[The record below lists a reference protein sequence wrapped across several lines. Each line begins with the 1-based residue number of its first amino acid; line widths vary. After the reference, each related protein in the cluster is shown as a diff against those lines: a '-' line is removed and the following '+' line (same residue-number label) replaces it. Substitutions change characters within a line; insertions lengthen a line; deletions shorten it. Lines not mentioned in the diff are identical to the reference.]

1 MSSLKEVLPKFGL
14 VFSDRGNLAEIMS
27 KPKLIPI
34 KVCDPCSSSCCD
46 CLRSYLVNLP
56 CRALVS
62 KSWKSG
68 RRSWQL
74 PPAAVHSWSTRP
86 LCSTSMRHCPH
97 RLVLTFGQPI
107 SRQIHVAIQSHLVP
121 MAYSVAC
128 SASHEIQIAVILQP
142 SNARQRAASPTP
154 FAACG
159 MRRHF
164 CQCAHQLFPSTQ

>member
-34 KVCDPCSSSCCD
+34 KVCDACRSSCCD

-68 RRSWQL
+68 RRSWQP
-74 PPAAVHSWSTRP
+74 PPAAARSWS
-86 LCSTSMRHCPH
+86 MQH
-97 RLVLTFGQPI
+97 
-107 SRQIHVAIQSHLVP
+107 
-121 MAYSVAC
+121 
-128 SASHEIQIAVILQP
+128 
-142 SNARQRAASPTP
+142 
-154 FAACG
+154 
-159 MRRHF
+159 
-164 CQCAHQLFPSTQ
+164 